1 MQGQMSLFEGY
12 NYFNRTSQDSAD
24 GKILDLIGLYT
35 DEYGNVK
42 GVDGL
47 TFVKEIDSL
56 IASGVKYIDITINSE
71 GGSVSDGYSIFSAIQ
86 NANQAGVKVDT
97 YVRGAAASMAG
108 IIAMAGRKKYIMD
121 YGFFM
126 LHNPSID
133 SENLSEKD
141 KEILNIIK
149 TSLTNIFIGK
159 TGIDAATIEN
169 MMNEETWMSPDIAV
183 SKGFFDEVIAS
194 GLKIA
199 ANGNVISNY
208 RYICN
213 QLIIDKKIKNEME
226 DKNKVEEVKQINAMT
241 EELNLMKSELE
252 KIKNEK
258 EELEKRLAEKEA
270 AEIEANKQAATEFV
284 ENSIKE
290 GILPEETKEE
300 SLSLAISNL
309 ASFKNIVNSMPKKN
323 VAHKLPKLGIENKA
337 TKAEPTVDFHD
348 LDMNN
353 PKEFK
358 RLMEE
363 EPEKFQQ
370 MKNEWLEQE
379 RKNKKKK

>member
-241 EELNLMKSELE
+241 EELNLIKSELE

>member
-1 MQGQMSLFEGY
+1 MQGQMSLFGEY
-12 NYFNRTSQDSAD
+12 NYFNRVSQDSAD
-24 GKILDLIGLYT
+24 GKILDLIGFYT

-86 NANQAGVKVDT
+86 NANQLGVKVDT
-97 YVRGAAASMAG
+97 YVKGAAASMAG

-126 LHNPSID
+126 LHNPSMN

-159 TGIDAATIEN
+159 TGIDAVTIEN

-199 ANGNVISNY
+199 ANGNVLSNY

-258 EELEKRLAEKEA
+258 EELEKKLAEKEA
-270 AEIEANKQAATEFV
+270 AEIEANKQAATDFV

-290 GILPEETKEE
+290 GLLPEETKEE
-300 SLSLAISNL
+300 SLSVAISNL

-323 VAHKLPKLGIENKA
+323 VAHKLPKLGVENKT
-337 TKAEPTVDFHD
+337 TKAEPT
-348 LDMNN
+348 LDYYELDTQN
-353 PKEFK
+353 PQEFK

-370 MKNEWLEQE
+370 LKNEWLEKE

>member
-1 MQGQMSLFEGY
+1 MQGQMSLFGEY
-12 NYFNRTSQDSAD
+12 NYFNRVSQDSAD

-284 ENSIKE
+284 DNSIKE

-323 VAHKLPKLGIENKA
+323 VSHKLPKLGVENKT
-337 TKAEPTVDFHD
+337 TKAEPT
-348 LDMNN
+348 LDYYELDTQN
-353 PKEFK
+353 PQEFK

-370 MKNEWLEQE
+370 LKNEWLEKE

>member
-1 MQGQMSLFEGY
+1 MSLFEGY

-24 GKILDLIGLYT
+24 GKILDLIGFYT

-86 NANQAGVKVDT
+86 NANQLGVKVDT
-97 YVRGAAASMAG
+97 YVKGAAASMAG

-159 TGIDAATIEN
+159 TGIDAVTIEN

-284 ENSIKE
+284 DNSIKE
-290 GILPEETKEE
+290 GLLSEE
-300 SLSLAISNL
+300 SREDSLSIAISNL
-309 ASFKNIVNSMPKKN
+309 ASLKNIVNSMPKKN
-323 VAHKLPKLGIENKA
+323 VAHKLPKLGVENKT
-337 TKAEPTVDFHD
+337 TKAEPT
-348 LDMNN
+348 LDYYELDTQN

-370 MKNEWLEQE
+370 LKNEWLEKE
-379 RKNKKKK
+379 RNNKKKK

>member
-1 MQGQMSLFEGY
+1 MQGQMSLFGEY
-12 NYFNRTSQDSAD
+12 NYFNRVSQDSAD
-24 GKILDLIGLYT
+24 GKILDLIGFYT

-86 NANQAGVKVDT
+86 NANQLGVKVDT
-97 YVRGAAASMAG
+97 YVKGAAASMAG
-108 IIAMAGRKKYIMD
+108 LIAMAGRKKYIMD

-126 LHNPSID
+126 LHNPSMN

-159 TGIDAATIEN
+159 TGIDAVTIEN

-199 ANGNVISNY
+199 ANGNVLSNY

-258 EELEKRLAEKEA
+258 EELEKKLAEKEA
-270 AEIEANKQAATEFV
+270 AEIEANKQAATDFV

-290 GILPEETKEE
+290 GLLPEETKEE
-300 SLSLAISNL
+300 SLSVAISNL

-323 VAHKLPKLGIENKA
+323 VAHKLPKLGVENKT
-337 TKAEPTVDFHD
+337 TKAEPT
-348 LDMNN
+348 LDYYELDTQN
-353 PKEFK
+353 PQEFK

-370 MKNEWLEQE
+370 LKNEWLEKE

>member
-226 DKNKVEEVKQINAMT
+226 DKNKVEEVKQINAMN

-284 ENSIKE
+284 DNSIKE
-290 GILPEETKEE
+290 GLLSEE
-300 SLSLAISNL
+300 SREDSLSIAISNL
-309 ASFKNIVNSMPKKN
+309 ASFKNIVNSGHKKN
-323 VAHKLPKLGIENKA
+323 VAHKLPKLGVENKT
-337 TKAEPTVDFHD
+337 TKAEPT
-348 LDMNN
+348 LDYYELDTQN

-370 MKNEWLEQE
+370 LKNEWLEKE
-379 RKNKKKK
+379 RNNKKKK

>member
-97 YVRGAAASMAG
+97 YVKGAAASMAG

-284 ENSIKE
+284 DNSIKE
-290 GILPEETKEE
+290 GLLSEE
-300 SLSLAISNL
+300 SREDSLSIAISNL
-309 ASFKNIVNSMPKKN
+309 ASLKNIVNSMPKKN
-323 VAHKLPKLGIENKA
+323 VAHKLPKLGVENKT
-337 TKAEPTVDFHD
+337 TKAEPT
-348 LDMNN
+348 LDYYELDTQN

-370 MKNEWLEQE
+370 LKNEWLEKE
-379 RKNKKKK
+379 RNNKKKK

>member
-1 MQGQMSLFEGY
+1 MQGQMSLFGEY
-12 NYFNRTSQDSAD
+12 NYFNRVSQDSAD
-24 GKILDLIGLYT
+24 GKILDLIGFYT

-86 NANQAGVKVDT
+86 NANQLGVKVDT
-97 YVRGAAASMAG
+97 YVKGAAASMAG

-159 TGIDAATIEN
+159 TGIDAVTIEN

-284 ENSIKE
+284 DNSIKE
-290 GILPEETKEE
+290 GLLSEE
-300 SLSLAISNL
+300 SREDSLSIAISNL
-309 ASFKNIVNSMPKKN
+309 ASLKNIVNSMPKKN
-323 VAHKLPKLGIENKA
+323 VAHKLPKLGVENKT
-337 TKAEPTVDFHD
+337 TKAEPT
-348 LDMNN
+348 LDYYELDTQN

-370 MKNEWLEQE
+370 LKNEWLEKE
-379 RKNKKKK
+379 RNNKKKK

>member
-1 MQGQMSLFEGY
+1 MQGQMSLFGEY
-12 NYFNRTSQDSAD
+12 NYFNRVSQDSAD
-24 GKILDLIGLYT
+24 GKILDLIGFYT

-86 NANQAGVKVDT
+86 NANQLGVKVDT
-97 YVRGAAASMAG
+97 YVKGAAASMAG

-199 ANGNVISNY
+199 ANGNVLSNY

-284 ENSIKE
+284 VNSIKE
-290 GILPEETKEE
+290 GLLPEETKEE
-300 SLSLAISNL
+300 SLSVAISNL

-323 VAHKLPKLGIENKA
+323 VAHKLPKLGVENKT
-337 TKAEPTVDFHD
+337 TKAEPT
-348 LDMNN
+348 LDYYELDTQN
-353 PKEFK
+353 PQEFK

-370 MKNEWLEQE
+370 LKNEWLEKE